1 MKATKEEWEGV
12 SLAAKMLLSVAKTIC
27 QRPLNGK
34 IFWTEDIV
42 TDFGVLSKIRK
53 TKFLQ
58 VY

>member
-1 MKATKEEWEGV
+1 MKATKEEGEGV
-12 SLAAKMLLSVAKTIC
+12 FLAAKMLLSAAKTVC

-42 TDFGVLSKIRK
+42 TDIGVLSKTRK
-53 TKFLQ
+53 TKFFQ

>member
-1 MKATKEEWEGV
+1 MKATKEEGEGV
-12 SLAAKMLLSVAKTIC
+12 SLAAKMLLSVC